1 MEAIAGADKITDD
14 LMRLSAV
21 LEADARRLALEI
33 VDADLTRLENN
44 LPAVMQTRLNEIL
57 HHLVLRVNGDRAP
70 SGQLVHVDAVT
81 HPIKTQLDAVMDQ
94 PLAAH
99 ALSHSRRV
107 QQIHRALFEHTGA
120 DALLN
125 ILASLR
131 LDYDG
136 LDALNVEQMREQ
148 QPGRSRADDA
158 DFRVQRG
165 HNSALHDTI
174 VRMKEYPRTQPGTQ
188 PEYLYE
194 GYRSSI
200 RRAPSQPL
208 IQVPHTL
215 SELTGP
221 LYGHNPIGESDN
233 DLTRHFAD
241 PPLGER
247 IIVAGRVVDQDG
259 RGVPNALV
267 EVWQANASG
276 RYRHSRDSHPA
287 PLDPNFLG
295 AGRAI
300 TDAAGNYRFV
310 SIKPGAYPWRNHP
323 NAWRPAHIHFSLFG
337 AGLLSRLV
345 TQMYFPGDPLM
356 AIDTVLHSIADEDA
370 RQRLVSSFDLSLT
383 EPEWAMGYRFD
394 IVLRGRSSTPFEE
407 NAR

>member
-1 MEAIAGADKITDD
+1 MQ
-14 LMRLSAV
+14 
-21 LEADARRLALEI
+21 ARRDQI
-33 VDADLTRLENN
+33 F
-44 LPAVMQTRLNEIL
+44 
-57 HHLVLRVNGDRAP
+57 HHLMLRIDRDRAP
-70 SGQLVHVDAVT
+70 AGQFVHIDAMALPV
-81 HPIKTQLDAVMDQ
+81 KTQLDAVMNQ
-94 PLAAH
+94 PLAAQ
-99 ALSHSRRV
+99 ALAHSRRV
-107 QQIHRALFEHTGA
+107 EQIHCALFEHSGA
-120 DALLN
+120 VALFHV
-125 ILASLR
+125 LASLR

-136 LDALNVEQMREQ
+136 LNSFQMKQVREQ
-148 QPGRSRADDA
+148 KTGGSRPNDA
-158 DFRVQRG
+158 YFCVQCR

-194 GYRSSI
+194 GYRSSV

-221 LYGHNPIGESDN
+221 LYGHNPIGASDN
-233 DLTRHFAD
+233 DLTRHFAE

-247 IIVAGRVVDQDG
+247 IIVAGRVLDEDG
-259 RGVPNALV
+259 RGVPNALL
-267 EVWQANASG
+267 EVWHANASG

-300 TDAAGNYRFV
+300 TDDAGNYRFV

-356 AIDTVLHSIADEDA
+356 AIDPVLHSIADEGA

-383 EPEWAMGYRFD
+383 EPAWAIGYRFD
-394 IVLRGRSSTPFEE
+394 IVLRGRSATPFEE
-407 NAR
+407 GPG